1 MALRNICTGFL
12 LTLKEKLRVI
22 MLSGNTETSVSQIH
36 FIVLPAS
43 LASKESAHGFSVFVL
58 FLLPENV
65 VLHGPSSLT
74 ALFVALLSVADFW
87 VCDNT
92 ISSTPVTRQQTPN
105 TKTTAAKRQSLECR
119 RFTWSDEES
128 LLE

>member
-1 MALRNICTGFL
+1 MQ
-12 LTLKEKLRVI
+12 
-22 MLSGNTETSVSQIH
+22 SGNMETSVSQMH

-87 VCDNT
+87 VCDST
-92 ISSTPVTRQQTPN
+92 ISTAPVTRQLTPN
-105 TKTTAAKRQSLECR
+105 TKTTAKRQSLECR

-128 LLE
+128 LLKLSGRI